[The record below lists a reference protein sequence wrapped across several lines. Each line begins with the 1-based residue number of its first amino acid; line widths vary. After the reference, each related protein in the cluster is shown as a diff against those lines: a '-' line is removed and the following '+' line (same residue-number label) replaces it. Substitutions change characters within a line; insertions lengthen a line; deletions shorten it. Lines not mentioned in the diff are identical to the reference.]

1 MRKLW
6 LISKFMTSQTKQQI
20 ITIHILPNISRRKG
34 NQIMEFGQS
43 IKYNIENIFLEKL
56 YLEELVPNSFI
67 KKPKLNM
74 SLD

>member
-1 MRKLW
+1 
-6 LISKFMTSQTKQQI
+6 MTSQTKQQI

-56 YLEELVPNSFI
+56 YLEELVPDSFV

>member
-1 MRKLW
+1 
-6 LISKFMTSQTKQQI
+6 
-20 ITIHILPNISRRKG
+20 
-34 NQIMEFGQS
+34 MEFGQS

-56 YLEELVPNSFI
+56 YLEELVPDSFI

>member
-1 MRKLW
+1 
-6 LISKFMTSQTKQQI
+6 MTSQTKQQI

-56 YLEELVPNSFI
+56 YLEELVPDSFT
-67 KKPKLNM
+67 KKSKLNM